1 MLMAVMTIMAVI
13 AASVGL
19 LDLNPLA
26 AQAEPNASRSF
37 SPDPV
42 DAGSEV
48 TVTITAE
55 GHGAFGDVVETLP
68 AGFTYLSSSLP
79 DDQVTS
85 AGQTVT
91 LSLLGGTS
99 PTTFTYTVTAS
110 SVEGD
115 HSFTGVF
122 SGVDAGFESFSGVQ
136 VGGDPSLTVRPAP
149 AVGPSASRSFSP
161 DPVDAGGQVT
171 VRITADG
178 YGSFGDVAET
188 LPAGFTYSFSS
199 LPDDQVTR
207 VGQTVTFA
215 LIGGTPP
222 TTFTYTVATSSVE
235 GAHSFT
241 GVFSGVD
248 ADFESFSGVQVGGDP
263 SLTVRPAPA
272 VGPSASRSFSPDPV
286 DAGGQVTVR
295 ITADG
300 YGSFGDVAETLP
312 AGFTYSFS
320 SLPDDQVTR
329 VGQTVTFALIGGTPP
344 TTFTYTVAASSV
356 EGAHS
361 FTGVFSG
368 VDADFESFSGVQ
380 VGGDSSLTVRVV
392 APEPEPQVNRAPV
405 FSAGNSTTRSID
417 ENSASGANV
426 GAVVRATDAD
436 RDTLTYTLTGTDAG
450 SFTINSGTG
459 QIMVRAGT
467 TLDYETKASYMVT
480 VTATDPAGDS
490 DSIAVTIT
498 VTDVVELGMVSSDA
512 TAEYAENGMG
522 SVATYA
528 ADGPVTAGWS
538 VSGADMDDFDIS
550 NEGVLSFRRSPNFEN
565 PTDADMDNTYMVTVK
580 AEAGGEMEMVE
591 VTVMVTNVDEIGT
604 LSGPETVSNY
614 MENSE
619 DLVGTYMVS
628 GGSMSEMDNLTL
640 EGDDAGD
647 FSISSAGV
655 LSFRSSPDFE
665 NPTDADMDNTYMV
678 TVKAEAGGEMAMQPV
693 TVTVTNVD
701 EDGTVM
707 LSSMAPVVG
716 VELTATLA
724 DPDMVTEDTVTW
736 QWSKSTTMDGTFEDI
751 DGATMMTYTPVA
763 ADENYYLMAKAM
775 YTDGHGSE
783 KMAMATSA
791 NAVSTGDPLLATY
804 DTNPENGMIDRPEVI
819 SAINDYLDNGVPSR
833 ADVIRLIN
841 LYLDS

>member
-1 MLMAVMTIMAVI
+1 MFRGLVL
-13 AASVGL
+13 AAAIVGL
-19 LDLNPLA
+19 ITVGLVGGQQA
-26 AQAEPNASRSF
+26 AEAQQTASATRSL
-37 SPDPV
+37 P
-42 DAGSEV
+42 SEV
-48 TVTITAE
+48 EGGGTLTVTISVADYGGIGQLTETFPGDFTFEGSSPEVEPSGQTLTFNLVGDTSVSYTLTAPTTTE
-55 GHGAFGDVVETLP
+55 TISISGFSGTLGPAEGDVVTVRGPSSVTVSAPAQQTASATRSLPSEVEGGGTLTVTISVADYGGIGQLTETFP
-68 AGFTYLSSSLP
+68 GDFTFVSSSP
-79 DDQVTS
+79 EVEPS
-85 AGQTVT
+85 GQTLTFNLVGDTSVSYT
-91 LSLLGGTS
+91 LTA
-99 PTTFTYTVTAS
+99 PTTTETISISGFSGTLGPA
-110 SVEGD
+110 EGD
-115 HSFTGVF
+115 V
-122 SGVDAGFESFSGVQ
+122 
-136 VGGDPSLTVRPAP
+136 
-149 AVGPSASRSFSP
+149 
-161 DPVDAGGQVT
+161 VT
-171 VRITADG
+171 VRGPSSVTVSAPAQQTASATRSLPSEVEGGGTLTVTISVAD
-178 YGSFGDVAET
+178 YGGIGQLTETFPGDFTFEGSSPDVEPSGQTLTFNLVGDTSVSYTLTAPTTTETISISGFSGTLGPAEGDV
-188 LPAGFTYSFSS
+188 
-199 LPDDQVTR
+199 
-207 VGQTVTFA
+207 
-215 LIGGTPP
+215 
-222 TTFTYTVATSSVE
+222 
-235 GAHSFT
+235 
-241 GVFSGVD
+241 
-248 ADFESFSGVQVGGDP
+248 
-263 SLTVRPAPA
+263 
-272 VGPSASRSFSPDPV
+272 
-286 DAGGQVTVR
+286 VTVR
-295 ITADG
+295 G
-300 YGSFGDVAETLP
+300 P
-312 AGFTYSFS
+312 
-320 SLPDDQVTR
+320 
-329 VGQTVTFALIGGTPP
+329 
-344 TTFTYTVAASSV
+344 SSV
-356 EGAHS
+356 
-361 FTGVFSG
+361 
-368 VDADFESFSGVQ
+368 
-380 VGGDSSLTVRVV
+380 TVRVV

-417 ENSASGANV
+417 ENLASGANV

-436 RDTLTYTLTGTDAG
+436 GDTLTYSLTGTDAG

-459 QIMVRAGT
+459 QIMVGAGS

-490 DSIAVTIT
+490 DSIDVTII
-498 VTDVVELGMVSSDA
+498 VTDVVELGMVSGDP

-522 SVATYA
+522 AVATYA

-538 VSGADMDDFDIS
+538 VSGADMDDFAIS
-550 NEGVLSFRRSPNFEN
+550 NEGVLSFASAPDFEM
-565 PTDADMDNTYMVTVK
+565 PMGGADNDSNTYMVTVK
-580 AEAGGEMEMVE
+580 AEVGGEMEMVE

-619 DLVGTYMVS
+619 DPVGTYMVS
-628 GGSMSEMDNLTL
+628 GGSMSEMANLTL

-647 FSISSAGV
+647 FSVSSAGV

-724 DPDMVTEDTVTW
+724 NSDMVTEDTVTW
-736 QWSKSTTMDGTFEDI
+736 QWSKSMTMDGTFEDI

-775 YTDGHGSE
+775 YTDGHGSD

-804 DTNPENGMIDRPEVI
+804 DTNPRNGMIDRPEVI